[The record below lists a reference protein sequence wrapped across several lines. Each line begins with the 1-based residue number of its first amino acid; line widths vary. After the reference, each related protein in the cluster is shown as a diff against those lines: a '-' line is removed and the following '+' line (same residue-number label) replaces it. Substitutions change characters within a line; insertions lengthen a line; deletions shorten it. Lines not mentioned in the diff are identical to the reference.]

1 MPLTHGVILGIGG
14 TILTFVVLFF
24 AYYIATVHQK
34 KKKQEEENQKTHKKL
49 FGKFG
54 WQNTKSI
61 I

>member
-1 MPLTHGVILGIGG
+1 VPLTHGVILGIGG

-54 WQNTKSI
+54 
-61 I
+61 